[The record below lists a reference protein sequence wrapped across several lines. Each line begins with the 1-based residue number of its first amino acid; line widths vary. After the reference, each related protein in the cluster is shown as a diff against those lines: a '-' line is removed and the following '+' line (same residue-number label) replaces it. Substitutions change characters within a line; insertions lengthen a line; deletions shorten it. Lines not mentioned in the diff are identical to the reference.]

1 MDKTYLNKHIDK
13 VLVNYNPQGLR
24 YNILVT
30 YLECERDGF
39 MSFTDKYKD
48 HISGYAP
55 KSYRC
60 FGEPE
65 EIGFGGGFL
74 RCMKMQYEV
83 GGVYFA
89 IYHIIVRMG

>member
-1 MDKTYLNKHIDK
+1 
-13 VLVNYNPQGLR
+13 
-24 YNILVT
+24 
-30 YLECERDGF
+30 

-55 KSYRC
+55 ESYRC
-60 FGEPE
+60 SGEPE
-65 EIGFGGGFL
+65 EIGFDEEFL

-89 IYHIIVRMG
+89 IYHIIVRMGQ